1 MKVKSAIFCIFLL
14 IGYSFLVN
22 YLKKNSDIS
31 GDQGQWSFNLIKTQS
46 FLYDY
51 SPKHYNCL
59 VGTSI
64 TARLCDL
71 PNGFYCYGLSGLSV
85 IDGLKILKQKKQ
97 LPDTLL
103 VETNLLA
110 TRPESEE
117 FVKKIA
123 PNKFLV
129 ELKEN
134 SFLQEKYVP
143 LGILSNFITN
153 VFVPLY
159 AHIKPYYFILAY
171 KIGQFFTDDS
181 SKKNETSFE
190 KAVLLGLQT
199 KEIDTIQIKQRFLEI
214 SNILTELE
222 KKSVVLVF
230 YELPTKCENRNSA
243 GISYNRVLCNKKFNP
258 KRYKYISYNHCEKY
272 SFTDGV
278 HLDEKSAKAASH
290 FLFTKLRL
298 P

>member
-1 MKVKSAIFCIFLL
+1 MKIKSAIFCILQL

-22 YLKKNSDIS
+22 YFIKISHIS
-31 GDQGQWSFNLIKTQS
+31 GDQGQWSSNLIKTQS

-51 SPKHYNCL
+51 SPKQYNCL
-59 VGTSI
+59 IGTSL
-64 TARLCDL
+64 TARLHDL
-71 PNGFYCYGLSGLSV
+71 PHSFYCFGLSGLSV
-85 IDGLKILKQKKQ
+85 IDGLKILKHKKQ

-103 VETNLLA
+103 VEINLLA

-117 FVKKIA
+117 FIKKIA
-123 PNKFLV
+123 PNKFFV

-134 SFLQEKYVP
+134 AFLQERYIP
-143 LGILSNFITN
+143 LGILSNSIMN
-153 VFVPLY
+153 VFEPLY

-171 KIGQFFTDDS
+171 KIGQFFSNNTT
-181 SKKNETSFE
+181 KNNELSFE

-199 KEIDTIQIKQRFLEI
+199 KEIDTIQINHRFQEI

-230 YELPTKCENRNSA
+230 YELPSKCENRNSA
-243 GISYNRVLCNKKFNP
+243 SISYNRMLSNKKFNP
-258 KRYKYISYNHCEKY
+258 TQYKYISDKNCEKY
-272 SFTDGV
+272 SFTDGI
-278 HLDEKSAKAASH
+278 HLDEKSAKSACH
-290 FLFTKLRL
+290 FLLTYLRL